1 MGTQLTEL
9 LIEMREKVDSLCCI
23 GQHEVRVELI
33 SFLVVFLELADLIQI
48 LFEHFESLETG
59 LLQVEGLDVLSL
71 AACNFKLVIKWLLF
85 EGLGIAVVL
94 LLNPEVVMNQRI
106 YLFVFFEIL
115 KIRKTL
121 LIEILLWRQI

>member
-33 SFLVVFLELADLIQI
+33 SFLVVFLVLADLIQI

-59 LLQVEGLDVLSL
+59 LL
-71 AACNFKLVIKWLLF
+71 
-85 EGLGIAVVL
+85 
-94 LLNPEVVMNQRI
+94 
-106 YLFVFFEIL
+106 
-115 KIRKTL
+115 
-121 LIEILLWRQI
+121 